1 MAKAQA
7 LMKEGLST
15 LKAAKSGVVA
25 VDIGSGS
32 APSHQCNQGEV
43 GVGYRFSV
51 KKCSPNKAEKVNT
64 KQDVGRDF
72 N

>member
-32 APSHQCNQGEV
+32 APSHQCNKGLV
-43 GVGYRFSV
+43 GVGCRFLV
-51 KKCSPNKAEKVNT
+51 K
-64 KQDVGRDF
+64 
-72 N
+72 

>member
-15 LKAAKSGVVA
+15 LKAAKSDVVA

-32 APSHQCNQGEV
+32 APSHQCNKGLV
-43 GVGYRFSV
+43 GVGCRFLV
-51 KKCSPNKAEKVNT
+51 K
-64 KQDVGRDF
+64 
-72 N
+72 